1 LSFIEFVYNR
11 SVYSTTEFLPFE
23 IVRVFDTLTLMDLIP
38 LPVGERVSLD
48 NNRKAQMVKA
58 LNECA
63 ATN

>member
-1 LSFIEFVYNR
+1 
-11 SVYSTTEFLPFE
+11 
-23 IVRVFDTLTLMDLIP
+23 MDLIP

>member
-1 LSFIEFVYNR
+1 MSFIEFVYNR

-63 ATN
+63 TTN

>member
-1 LSFIEFVYNR
+1 MSFIEFVYNR

>member
-1 LSFIEFVYNR
+1 
-11 SVYSTTEFLPFE
+11 VYSTTEFLPFE

>member
-1 LSFIEFVYNR
+1 LSFIEFVYNH